1 MILNEIL
8 KSIKRTF
15 YVLQRA
21 IALLI
26 SARATQE
33 EKEGGLARGSKC

>member
-21 IALLI
+21 VALLI
-26 SARATQE
+26 TALGPQE
-33 EKEGGLARGSKC
+33 KKDRGLVRGSEC

>member
-21 IALLI
+21 IAILI
-26 SARATQE
+26 TAITTQE
-33 EKEGGLARGSKC
+33 EEERSLDRDS

>member
-26 SARATQE
+26 TAIAPQE
-33 EKEGGLARGSKC
+33 EEERGLARGPKY